1 MQTWQ
6 LFSKPM
12 RHESIG
18 LLISGFNMISSKTL
32 LGSLTF
38 ALVSPFIPL
47 ALAHAA
53 DTCYWKDGTPGPIAY
68 TINAGTHYV
77 PRDVPR
83 STPIGPVNRRYG
95 PVSGGGLAIDC
106 QTNGPRIDFIGRNH
120 VPLVPGTFNPV
131 NGEDITGKVLM
142 TNVDGVGVVVK
153 LSPQY
158 DTAWTSVSGSL
169 AVPYAGYIQRY
180 MPFVLSH
187 SLMWPYITFI
197 KTGDIAPGIHQ
208 LNVPDLLGGEF
219 TGVGNAFTMSLT
231 GTVIQAEC
239 TLSTNPVSADPVDL
253 GTWNLSEFTA
263 VGHSTTPE
271 PFNITLNACRA
282 DDRTPAQTITYAH
295 IRLEPTAGSL
305 IHDAASGQFT
315 LGTGSTAKG
324 VVMQI
329 LHDDETPIAL
339 ASEVKL
345 KAINPGTTTL
355 SFKARLYQTA
365 APDLVEAGSAKGS
378 LSFTITYL

>member
-1 MQTWQ
+1 
-6 LFSKPM
+6 
-12 RHESIG
+12 
-18 LLISGFNMISSKTL
+18 MISSKTL
-32 LGSLTF
+32 LGSLTIVVASAF
-38 ALVSPFIPL
+38 APL
-47 ALAHAA
+47 AFASAP
-53 DTCYWKDGTPGPIAY
+53 DSCYWKNGNPGPISYA
-68 TINAGTHYV
+68 INAGTHYV

-83 STPIGPVNRRYG
+83 STPIGPVFRRYG
-95 PVSGGGLAIDC
+95 PVNGGGLAIDC
-106 QTNGPRIDFIGRNH
+106 LTTGPRIDFWARNH
-120 VPLVPGTFNPV
+120 VPLIPGIFDPV
-131 NGEDITGKVLM
+131 NGEDISGKVLK
-142 TNVDGVGVVVK
+142 TNIDGVGVVVK

-158 DTAWTSVSGSL
+158 DLAWTSVDGSS
-169 AVPYAGYIQRY
+169 AVPYTAHIQRY

-208 LNVPDLLGGEF
+208 LNVPNLLGGEF
-219 TGVGNAFTMSLT
+219 TGVSNAFNVSLT

-263 VGHSTTPE
+263 IGHGTTPE
-271 PFNITLNACRA
+271 PFNIVLNACRA
-282 DDRTPAQTITYAH
+282 DNRTPPETITYAH
-295 IRLEPTAGSL
+295 VRLDPTAGSH

-329 LHDDETPIAL
+329 LHDDETPIQL
-339 ASEVKL
+339 ASEVRV

-355 SFKARLYQTA
+355 NFKARLYQTA
-365 APDLVEAGSAKGS
+365 TPDQVEAGLAKGS